1 MSWVANVMV
10 SADASDWKN
19 VEALSDCL
27 RDEAPR
33 RQQPGVVGV
42 GSLRLITGPDAAW
55 GGGKNP
61 ECEIWAGA
69 LNHADLDAL
78 RRRFAGMP
86 WHEPN
91 AVQLLIMDQE
101 EAFFHLWMMRDG
113 ELKQYAP
120 LQPSEKGDA

>member
-1 MSWVANVMV
+1 MMV
-10 SADASDWKN
+10 SVDASDWKN
-19 VEALSDCL
+19 VETLSDWL

-42 GSLRLITGPDAAW
+42 GSLRLITGPDTAW

-61 ECEIWAGA
+61 DCEIWAGA

-101 EAFFHLWMMRDG
+101 
-113 ELKQYAP
+113 
-120 LQPSEKGDA
+120 